1 MFAYQRTPDAEPP
14 ACFNGSLSGTK
25 IMLLFETTR
34 SYTHNLSVLTAISA
48 PCASHLQNHIYNKV
62 CWGCGQSR
70 QEVYPLSGCLGT
82 RHCRDRALRKSLQM
96 VSSSGCP
103 SMDSATTCHDVLWD
117 WSLVWQGFGS
127 RGVSGGL

>member
-70 QEVYPLSGCLGT
+70 QEVCPLSGYLDIL
-82 RHCRDRALRKSLQM
+82 HCKDRSWRKSLRM
-96 VSSSGCP
+96 VSSSDCP
-103 SMDSATTCHDVLWD
+103 SMDSATTCLDALWNL
-117 WSLVWQGFGS
+117 SLVWQGYGS
-127 RGVSGGL
+127 KDVSGGQ